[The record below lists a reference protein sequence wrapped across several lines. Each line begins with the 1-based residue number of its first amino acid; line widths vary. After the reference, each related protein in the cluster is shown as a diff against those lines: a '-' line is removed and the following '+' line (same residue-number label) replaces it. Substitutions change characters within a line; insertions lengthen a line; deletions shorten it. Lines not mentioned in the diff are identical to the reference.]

1 MFKKNTVQI
10 HVYNLI
16 MAGTCSVKPAPSVLC
31 IWPGWLDQLPGEGD
45 GSVQDRGTIRGQ
57 LHPVVGQQ
65 ESGEEK
71 QQEEGGG
78 GRGEGELGH
87 GRPLPHRGEGRGITV
102 RRIWNLRPIRNF
114 CTTEQKKENNAGR
127 AYVLIE
133 IHRSAAVLVSGTQC
147 VDFNHV
153 LFCTG

>member
-1 MFKKNTVQI
+1 MKHNTVLI
-10 HVYNLI
+10 HVYNLV

-31 IWPGWLDQLPGEGD
+31 IWPSWLDQLPGEGD

-71 QQEEGGG
+71 QEEQEEGRG
-78 GRGEGELGH
+78 GEGELGH

-102 RRIWNLRPIRNF
+102 RRIWNSKTNQEFLHNR
-114 CTTEQKKENNAGR
+114 TENGE
-127 AYVLIE
+127 
-133 IHRSAAVLVSGTQC
+133 
-147 VDFNHV
+147 
-153 LFCTG
+153 

>member
-1 MFKKNTVQI
+1 MKHNTVLI
-10 HVYNLI
+10 HVYNLV

-31 IWPGWLDQLPGEGD
+31 IWPSWLDQLPGEGD

-71 QQEEGGG
+71 QEEQEGGRG

-102 RRIWNLRPIRNF
+102 RRIWNSKTNQEFLHNR
-114 CTTEQKKENNAGR
+114 TENGE
-127 AYVLIE
+127 
-133 IHRSAAVLVSGTQC
+133 
-147 VDFNHV
+147 
-153 LFCTG
+153 